1 MNKIPISY
9 TLRICNFIA
18 SSFTPAKALASSTTN
33 AMLAF
38 DNQPLMMTRNVHEI
52 QHEECAVI
60 PHTLCHDPCTSD
72 AFRLTL
78 PQHLPQRCR
87 A

>member
-18 SSFTPAKALASSTTN
+18 SSFTPAKALASFTTN
-33 AMLAF
+33 TKLAF
-38 DNQPLMMTRNVHEI
+38 DN
-52 QHEECAVI
+52 
-60 PHTLCHDPCTSD
+60 S
-72 AFRLTL
+72 AFNDDDE
-78 PQHLPQRCR
+78 R